1 MQFKTKNLQQAAAL
15 LSQEKFKVTYSHLE
29 PTQRENKFEFVLE
42 VEAEAPDFHTWQMD
56 YMNKRTKIEPKTYD
70 SNLGLLRDNL
80 SLQRSR
86 KGAN

>member
-15 LSQEKFKVTYSHLE
+15 LSQDRFKTTYSHLE

-42 VEAEAPDFHTWQMD
+42 VEAEAPDFHEWQMD
-56 YMNKRTKIEPKTYD
+56 YMNKRTKIEPKAYD

-86 KGAN
+86 KGIN